1 MKTPIVIGL
10 AGKMRSGKDTVKEL
24 LENKKRGCFYSAAY
38 GDQLKKQY
46 AEIAGRPLGGKK
58 DRKGLQTYGQAERAK
73 NPTVWIDA
81 LQKRI
86 QPYLDNGFNVVITDV
101 RQANEVQHIR
111 SLGGFMI
118 KVHAD
123 ENVRIQRMLDKGDS
137 FNMEDL
143 YHETELYVDEVQ
155 ADFTLTNNGGLAE
168 LINQVDDMLLQIKAE
183 LV

>member
-1 MKTPIVIGL
+1 MNTPIVIGL
-10 AGKMRSGKDTVKEL
+10 TGKMRSGKDTVKEL

-46 AEIAGRPLGGKK
+46 AEITGQSLSGKK

-81 LQKRI
+81 IQKRI

-111 SLGGFMI
+111 SLGGYVV

-123 ENVRIQRMLDKGDS
+123 EEIRVQRMLDKGDN
-137 FNMEDL
+137 FKMEDL
-143 YHETELYVDEVQ
+143 QHETEAYVDEVQ
-155 ADFTLTNNGGLAE
+155 ADFTVTNNGGLTE
-168 LINQVDDMLLQIKAE
+168 LINQVDDMLQQIKAD
-183 LV
+183 LL